1 MRNPTSEL
9 LARHHATMEPVTTPD
24 SPRNT
29 WPARKVRL
37 DDQTWK
43 SARQKLLDDDE
54 SWQGV
59 METLA
64 WGWLAGL
71 VDVAALREQ
80 LDKK

>member
-1 MRNPTSEL
+1 MRNPTSER

-24 SPRNT
+24 SPRNA

-43 SARQKLLDDDE
+43 SARLKLAQDDE

-80 LDKK
+80 LKEK